1 MKSASL
7 NRLLAY
13 SLLLTISP
21 VAMAEKPPKQR
32 FGVACIDGKV
42 GYVALNDPVVHPGE
56 TLLLVRVSSG
66 DSPKVVTAEI
76 GKRLSSCKTLEKAD
90 LKGPYYSI
98 RLPDSIP
105 DDFDVAIAVRESG
118 SLKVK
123 QGKYVSL
130 VSSNGSTLSFR
141 HCASSEGLHLTVW
154 SGLPTKGKRI
164 WHEYYYLGYDTE
176 PDCNESDY

>member
-1 MKSASL
+1 MKSTLL
-7 NRLLAY
+7 NRLLAC
-13 SLLLTISP
+13 SLALTISP
-21 VAMAEKPPKQR
+21 FALAEKPSKQR

-42 GYVALNDPVVHPGE
+42 GYLAINDPAVRLGE
-56 TLLLVRVSSG
+56 TLLLIRVSSG
-66 DSPKVVTAEI
+66 DSPKVITAEI
-76 GKRLSSCKTLEKAD
+76 GERLSSCKTLEKAD

-98 RLPDSIP
+98 HLPDSIP
-105 DDFDVAIAVRESG
+105 DDFDVAIAVRDSG

-123 QGKYVSL
+123 QGKYVTL

-154 SGLPTKGKRI
+154 SGSPTKGKRL
-164 WHEYYYLGYDTE
+164 WHEYYYLGYDAE